1 MRKVNPKRTEERLT
15 KQEAESLIREI
26 KDFMEYV
33 DTNATEVSKTNV
45 YKSSAQF
52 LNMQLRGDKPMFHSD
67 YIMIMRAISEVRARK
82 LGYITDKVEKKE
94 DTEVEEETEVND

>member
-1 MRKVNPKRTEERLT
+1 MRKVNQKRTEERLT

-33 DTNATEVSKTNV
+33 GTNATEVSKTNV

-82 LGYITDKVEKKE
+82 LGYIKDKVVKE
-94 DTEVEEETEVND
+94 DTEDTTETNND

>member
-33 DTNATEVSKTNV
+33 GTNATEVSKTNV

-82 LGYITDKVEKKE
+82 LGYIKDKVVKE
-94 DTEVEEETEVND
+94 DTEDTTETNNDQ

>member
-33 DTNATEVSKTNV
+33 GTNATEVSKTNV

-52 LNMQLRGDKPMFHSD
+52 LNMQLMIISRQEHRSEKSFRSGEFH
-67 YIMIMRAISEVRARK
+67 
-82 LGYITDKVEKKE
+82 
-94 DTEVEEETEVND
+94 